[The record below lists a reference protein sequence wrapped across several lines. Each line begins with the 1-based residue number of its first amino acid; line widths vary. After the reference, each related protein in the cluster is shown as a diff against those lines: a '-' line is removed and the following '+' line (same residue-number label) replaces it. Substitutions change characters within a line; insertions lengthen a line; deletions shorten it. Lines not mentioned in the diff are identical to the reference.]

1 MQRGENRLWPR
12 CDQTL
17 DEESRVLLSSELDG
31 LKAKYYE
38 RICIQSVEDDLRLYA
53 SETWLSLGN
62 FLCNSENIPLWR
74 FGATRAGHQSGLN
87 IREQTNQLWEE
98 KLVCCGGR

>member
-38 RICIQSVEDDLRLYA
+38 RTCVQSVEDDYGYTRPRHGFRLATFYA
-53 SETWLSLGN
+53 TPKTSHYGVLG
-62 FLCNSENIPLWR
+62 LHAL
-74 FGATRAGHQSGLN
+74 ATNLD
-87 IREQTNQLWEE
+87 
-98 KLVCCGGR
+98 